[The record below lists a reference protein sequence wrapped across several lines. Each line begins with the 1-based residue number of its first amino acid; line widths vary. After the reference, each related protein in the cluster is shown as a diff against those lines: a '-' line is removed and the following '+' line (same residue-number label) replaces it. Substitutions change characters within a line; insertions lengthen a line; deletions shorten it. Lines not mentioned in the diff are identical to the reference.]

1 MGWMGRAA
9 SLPQEQLG
17 LNGAG
22 NILNARYVHS
32 FASGSIAIA
41 TGTCWLEYISPYVLG
56 IY

>member
-1 MGWMGRAA
+1 MGRAA

-17 LNGAG
+17 LNG
-22 NILNARYVHS
+22 ARYVHS